1 MKIKTVCEMT
11 GLTSR
16 AIRVYIEEQLISPTF
31 TENYLGRRSFD
42 FSDDDVEALKH
53 IAILRKNDFSIDEI
67 RDIICD
73 AEKSIAIVQKVR
85 SRIEKQVEEYSLR
98 LQAISR
104 IDSGRAYTI
113 SELAYE
119 LSQMPNETQPP
130 QEPYKPNLIKA
141 LKAIAVFI
149 VVWLP
154 IALCLFSLFI
164 GYAPGV
170 TYYAYP
176 KFNAIAI
183 VLTVLSLIPT
193 LLILIVSKRRFRYKQ
208 IFRKVLL
215 VLCVL
220 SIPLS
225 FLMPFGIVTRSE
237 TTDFRNYRDFDPGC
251 LANRNVVFQELFPSW
266 PNYFDVTE
274 NFETVYLD
282 ATYYYHYF
290 MGMDYTYDIY
300 AEWPLKEEEFA
311 TEVQRVKEVF
321 EKAVANKTYGY
332 QFVEMEKG
340 TFSCLILYSG
350 IDPFHEVT
358 SSYEYLI
365 FAYDEEN
372 KVVRYVYCDSLENGV
387 DQPYYLQLEW

>member
-164 GYAPGV
+164 SGIG
-170 TYYAYP
+170 YYAYP
-176 KFNAIAI
+176 KVNAEPI
-183 VLTVLSLIPT
+183 VFTVLSVLPT
-193 LLILIVSKRRFRYKQ
+193 FFIFILSKRKFRYKKLFQ
-208 IFRKVLL
+208 NILL
-215 VLCVL
+215 VFCIL
-220 SIPLS
+220 SIPSS
-225 FLMPFGIVTRSE
+225 FLMPLGIVTRSE

-251 LANRNVVFQELFPSW
+251 LANRNIVFQELFPSW
-266 PNYFDVTE
+266 PNYFVTE
-274 NFETVYLD
+274 NFKKVYLD
-282 ATYYYHYF
+282 ATYYYQYF
-290 MGMDYTYDIY
+290 EVMDYTYDIY
-300 AEWPLKEEEFA
+300 AEWPLEEEEFA
-311 TEVQRVKEVF
+311 AEVQRVKEVF

-350 IDPFHEVT
+350 NDPFHEVT
-358 SSYEYLI
+358 DNYEYLI